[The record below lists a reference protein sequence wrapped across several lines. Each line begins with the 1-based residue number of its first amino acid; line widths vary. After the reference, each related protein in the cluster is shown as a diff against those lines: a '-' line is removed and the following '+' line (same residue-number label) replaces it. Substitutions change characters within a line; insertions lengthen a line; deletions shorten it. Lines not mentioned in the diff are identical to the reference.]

1 MSAEPDLKYAEQT
14 LGRFL
19 ELVASRQ
26 PAPGGGA
33 AAAVGV
39 ALAAALAAMV
49 ARFSAD
55 QSREALHV
63 TQQADGLRMK
73 AADLA
78 QADGAAYEGVI
89 SARRNARAAAD
100 RRQQVRAAFSAAAD
114 VPCEIARVGAAAA
127 ELAAWLAEHGNPNLR
142 GDAVTAALL
151 AEAGVR
157 AAAELVAL
165 NLSAATI
172 VDGRAGESSEMVG
185 LASAAARRALSALR
199 HDQSS
204 A

>member
-1 MSAEPDLKYAEQT
+1 VGTEPDLKYAEQT